1 MKNKKKMKN
10 FGVGFSILTCLIL
23 INCQNNIKNK
33 NFYYLGAGVKS
44 KIFQLEFS
52 FFGDYAKIM
61 VENTCRGKPIEFLEY
76 KVENI
81 DSNTFTLKLITK
93 PFNNMKWQE
102 IYDTCYFKEK
112 QTTATY
118 LEDLLMAKQ
127 ISGRKLIIQ
136 NKEKT
141 IRIKVSDNSYFV
153 YEK

>member
-1 MKNKKKMKN
+1 
-10 FGVGFSILTCLIL
+10 
-23 INCQNNIKNK
+23 
-33 NFYYLGAGVKS
+33 
-44 KIFQLEFS
+44 
-52 FFGDYAKIM
+52 
-61 VENTCRGKPIEFLEY
+61 
-76 KVENI
+76 
-81 DSNTFTLKLITK
+81 
-93 PFNNMKWQE
+93 MKWQE

-112 QTTATY
+112 QTTASY